1 MTEDV
6 AIAFPHSLGIYYTAI
21 THYLGF
27 WKYGDEYKV
36 MGLGS
41 YGEPEYRDQ
50 FKELVKLGN
59 GHPGFS
65 LGLDY
70 FVHHRNGPEM
80 TWKDGEPIIGK
91 LYGDL
96 LAKKLG
102 PERKT
107 GEPVEQRHQ
116 NIAASLQARLEDA
129 VLAMLN
135 KLYKLYGVKQVCLAG
150 GVAFNCV
157 ANGKIFANTPFEKV
171 YIQSAAGDAG
181 LAIGAAFYVWNQI
194 LGRPRSFEMQHA
206 YWGPEFSDAEI
217 RKALSAKGVEQGAG
231 SRESEIRGQ
240 RSEVGSQTAP
250 LAGHPSS
257 VTVVELPG

>member
-1 MTEDV
+1 MAGYRPLV
-6 AIAFPHSLGIYYTAI
+6 LSLGI
-21 THYLGF
+21 
-27 WKYGDEYKV
+27 
-36 MGLGS
+36 
-41 YGEPEYRDQ
+41 
-50 FKELVKLGN
+50 
-59 GHPGFS
+59 
-65 LGLDY
+65 DY
-70 FVHHRNGPEM
+70 FVHHGNGPEM
-80 TWKDGEPIIGK
+80 AWQDGEPIIGN
-91 LYGDL
+91 LHGHL

-129 VLAMLN
+129 VLTMLN

-206 YWGPEFSDAEI
+206 YWGPSFGDDKI
-217 RKALSAKGVEQGAG
+217 RQALGVR
-231 SRESEIRGQ
+231 REASGVRGR
-240 RSEVGSQTAP
+240 RSEVG
-250 LAGHPSS
+250 G
-257 VTVVELPG
+257 